1 METIAHLTFWELVN
15 QFMQD
20 NMTLIFVTFGM
31 MFLDIISGVISAVIN
46 KNYSSE
52 ELRKGLG
59 HKLGYIFVMCTVAI
73 IQVAMFDDRF
83 SVEFGFPLLDVVCGF
98 IIFMEVTSI
107 IENACLI
114 NPNLK
119 EFVGKYFNLE
129 KDSNNNE
136 DSYIDL
142 DSDQYTPD
150 DIVEMLSYSNNKI
163 TDK

>member
-1 METIAHLTFWELVN
+1 MDTTVMHLTFWELVN

-20 NMTLIFVTFGM
+20 NMTIILVSFGM
-31 MFLDIISGVISAVIN
+31 MLLDIISGVIAAVIN

-83 SVEFGFPLLDVVCGF
+83 SIDFGFPLLDVVCGF

-129 KDSNNNE
+129 KHD
-136 DSYIDL
+136 DGTGDGFIDL
-142 DSDQYTPD
+142 DNCQYEPD
-150 DIVEMLSYSNNKI
+150 EILEMISYSTKTN
-163 TDK
+163 DK